1 MRSSRRRPGFTL
13 IELLVVIS
21 IIAVLIGLLL
31 PAVQSAREAARRAQC
46 QNNLKQIGLALLNY
60 ESTYQVFPMGASAQP
75 SASFTPAYQPQFGFS
90 ALVAMLPQLE
100 QQALFN
106 QINPSFSWDVSANV
120 ALRTTFQSTFICP
133 SDPNGIRSVRSFAG
147 QTFDAPNNYFA
158 CIGTTTGFFPQLPL
172 PPNPLQLPNY
182 LTTGVFTAYRSYGTK
197 QIRDGNSQT
206 IAFSEALIGNEGAV
220 RDEAS
225 STFIPD
231 DTTLHQLSSFQANG
245 ADFYTP
251 VVNTALTNCNAA
263 FNGGSFT
270 NLRGF
275 SWAVGSLYAT
285 CFNTISTP
293 NDTKYP
299 FNGCAFGD
307 TGALGIMGASSAHP
321 GGINATFCDGS
332 VRFITNGVN
341 RRVWQALGTRN
352 GKEVVSADEY

>member
-31 PAVQSAREAARRAQC
+31 PAVQSARESARRAQC
-46 QNNLKQIGLALLNY
+46 QNNLKQIGLALVNY
-60 ESTYQVFPMGASAQP
+60 ESTYQVFPMGTSAQP
-75 SASFTPAYQPQFGFS
+75 SVTFTPAYQPQFGFS

-100 QQALFN
+100 QQPLFN
-106 QINPSFSWDVSANV
+106 QINSALSWDAPAN
-120 ALRTTFQSTFICP
+120 ALLRTTLQANFICP

-172 PPNPLQLPNY
+172 PNQGLPNH
-182 LTTGVFTAYRSYGTK
+182 LTSGVFTAWRSYGGK

-206 IAFSEALIGNEGAV
+206 IAFAEALSGNEGAV

-225 STFIPD
+225 STFIAD
-231 DTTLHQLSSFQANG
+231 DVTLHQLSSFQANG

-251 VVNTALTNCNAA
+251 VVNTALTNCNTT
-263 FNGGSFT
+263 FNGGTFN

-275 SWAVGSLYAT
+275 SWAVGSLYAS
-285 CFNTISTP
+285 CFNTITTP

-321 GGINATFCDGS
+321 GGVNVAFCDGS
-332 VRFITNGVN
+332 VRFVTGGVN
-341 RRVWQALGTRN
+341 RRVWQALGTRA
-352 GKEVVSADEY
+352 GKEVVSGDEY